1 MKKKTD
7 YLKKKIPK
15 ELLSLFNNSIFYFKF
30 RNLTFYGV
38 IILYHICFSSQ
49 IIPDPEFP
57 TVRYPNPEEGEGAL
71 VSIVMLLAHPA
82 KGVVIFYHHFVS
94 VRTLLLTVS
103 QKGK

>member
-1 MKKKTD
+1 M
-7 YLKKKIPK
+7 
-15 ELLSLFNNSIFYFKF
+15 
-30 RNLTFYGV
+30 
-38 IILYHICFSSQ
+38 
-49 IIPDPEFP
+49 PDPEFP

-71 VSIVMLLAHPA
+71 VSIVMLLTHPA